1 MSALS
6 LFHLGGSSP
15 ESSATTS
22 EVVGFSSAVTEC
34 VQDFGQ
40 PVPFRRRLKISK
52 VAAALLAV
60 PRGRH
65 REAFSDALSRG

>member
-34 VQDFGQ
+34 VQYFRES
-40 PVPFRRRLKISK
+40 VPFRRRLKISK
-52 VAAALLAV
+52 MAAALLAV
-60 PRGRH
+60 PRRRH
-65 REAFSDALSRG
+65 RGGI